1 MTDPAP
7 WDLPYGYGGP
17 SRYRAQPDWE
27 VHTTYPDGHR
37 QFILRNTATGHAED
51 LPSMSGLYLALYT
64 AEARI
69 AGHIGTTEHLSHAV
83 LSLLNEP
90 EDRRNP

>member
-7 WDLPYGYGGP
+7 WDLPHGYGGP

-27 VHTTYPDGHR
+27 VHTTYHDGHR
-37 QFILRNTATGHAED
+37 QFVLHNTATGHTED
-51 LPSMSGLYLALYT
+51 LPSRSGLYLALYT

-69 AGHIGTTEHLSHAV
+69 AGHLGTTEHLSAKV
-83 LSLLNEP
+83 LELL
-90 EDRRNP
+90 DDTDH